1 MHMFVEVEN
10 IMYALWGLCV
20 WGDVLVQEL
29 MVQVVHGGH
38 SSKDWGQGG
47 MCNIKK
53 VRHPLHFLAL
63 SSSFESVSKHPITVK
78 AVKGLKTVQ

>member
-1 MHMFVEVEN
+1 MHMFVEDEN
-10 IMYALWGLCV
+10 IMYALWRLCV

-38 SSKDWGQGG
+38 SSKDWGQG
-47 MCNIKK
+47 CKYHIKG
-53 VRHPLHFLAL
+53 VRQPLHSLVL
-63 SSSFESVSKHPITVK
+63 SSSFESVSKKPITVK